1 MPARQRKAAAKAIEQ
16 FDDKEAFAA
25 RYNWLVW
32 ARPSQLPPPGD
43 WRYWL
48 ILAGRGFGKTRSGA
62 EWVRAQVEG
71 GRGRLALVGPTSA
84 DVRDVMVEGESG
96 LMAIC
101 PPWERPTYQASRRRL
116 VWPNGALAFLYSAQE
131 PERLR
136 GPQHDAAWA
145 DELAAWAYAQETW
158 DQLQLGLRLGPD
170 PRCVITTTPKPLPLV
185 RQLVSDPTCVV
196 TRGST
201 YENAKNL
208 SQAFVERI
216 IRRYEGTR
224 LGRQELHA
232 ELLVD
237 APGALWTY
245 DTLIACRTTSVPDLQ
260 RVVVAVDPSGSSG
273 SDEGDQQG
281 VVVAGL
287 GVDGVGYV
295 LADYSCRLSPQGWG
309 RRAIEAF
316 DAYAADRIVAE
327 KNYGG
332 EMVRF
337 TLQAVRKTAPVVL
350 VNASRGKMVRA
361 EPVSAL
367 YEQGRIRHLV
377 KDPADN
383 PLSEL
388 EEEMR
393 QATTAGYVGDGSPNR
408 LDALVWALTDL
419 FLTKEGAGA
428 AFLELARRELSDQAA
443 RPMRPGAQPAP
454 GSVEWERK
462 TRGGG

>member
-1 MPARQRKAAAKAIEQ
+1 VK
-16 FDDKEAFAA
+16 
-25 RYNWLVW
+25 
-32 ARPSQLPPPGD
+32 
-43 WRYWL
+43 
-48 ILAGRGFGKTRSGA
+48 
-62 EWVRAQVEG
+62 AQVEA
-71 GRGRLALVGPTSA
+71 GRSRIALVGPTTA

-96 LMAIC
+96 LMNISG
-101 PPWERPTYQASRRRL
+101 PWKRPTYQASRRRL
-116 VWPNGALAFLYSAQE
+116 VWPNGAIAFLYSAQE

-136 GPQHDAAWA
+136 GPQHEAAWA
-145 DELAAWAYAQETW
+145 DELAAWPYGQETW
-158 DQLQLGLRLGPD
+158 DQLQLGLRLGPN
-170 PRCVITTTPKPLPLV
+170 PRCVITTTPKPLPLI
-185 RQLVSDPTCVV
+185 RQLASDPTCAV

-201 YENAKNL
+201 YDNRDNL
-208 SQAFVERI
+208 SPAFVERI

-237 APGALWTY
+237 APGALWSY
-245 DTLIACRTTSVPDLQ
+245 DTLIACHVATTPDLQ

-281 VVVAGL
+281 IVVAGL
-287 GVDGVGYV
+287 GVDGRGYV

-309 RRAIEAF
+309 RRAVEAF
-316 DAYAADRIVAE
+316 DAFAADRIVAE

-350 VNASRGKMVRA
+350 VNASRGKMLRA

-377 KDPADN
+377 KDPKDN

-393 QATTAGYVGDGSPNR
+393 QATTAGYVGEGSPNR

-419 FLTKEGAGA
+419 FLAQEEAGA
-428 AFLELARRELSDQAA
+428 AFLELARRELSDQAVPTA
-443 RPMRPGAQPAP
+443 RPGVQPAP
-454 GSVEWERK
+454 GSVEWDRAR
-462 TRGGG
+462 RGG